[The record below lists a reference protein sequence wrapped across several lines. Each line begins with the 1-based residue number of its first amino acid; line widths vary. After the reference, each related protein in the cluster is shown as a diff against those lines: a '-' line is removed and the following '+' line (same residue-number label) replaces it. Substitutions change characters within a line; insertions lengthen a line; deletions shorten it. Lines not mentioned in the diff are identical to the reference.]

1 MIGPGVWPC
10 APPLTRKGKRIMMTT
25 GLDLDRIENIDGH
38 STHVD
43 GVTCPERW
51 QPSGYVNPYR
61 LPPYEFADI
70 FEELTGVAC
79 WSNELNEMA
88 RRTLVNIFFLLVL
101 SIGIPLLA
109 LLALAA
115 ERLR

>member
-1 MIGPGVWPC
+1 
-10 APPLTRKGKRIMMTT
+10 MMSI
-25 GLDLDRIENIDGH
+25 GLDLDRIENSDGH
-38 STHVD
+38 STDVD
-43 GVTCPERW
+43 GIKCPERW

-70 FEELTGVAC
+70 FERLTSVAC

-88 RRTLVNIFFLLVL
+88 RRTLVNIFFLLAL
-101 SIGIPLLA
+101 SIGIPLLV